1 MLVSSSRQREVNVAL
16 SALPICVLGFLAWW
30 ALRERD
36 YLLVD
41 DAYIAFRYAANF
53 ADGLGLVWN
62 PGEPVE
68 GYTDPLWVVLLSPFA
83 RVGLDL
89 VRPGVL
95 LSFVFGAACIVFV
108 TRLAR
113 RIPGAGVLAVLLPG
127 LLLATNPSF
136 DHAASSAMETTLFAF
151 LVLLAIH
158 LLIRSREQAGSSAGA
173 AACLCAAYLTRPE
186 GALVAAVAL
195 SVEALAKSEPVR
207 DRIRALWPI
216 AAAVALV
223 VAAHVGARLAYY
235 GYPLPNTYYAKVIL
249 GHIAAVRGA
258 AHLGGFLLAGGWIVL
273 PGVLEVERP
282 TPLRP
287 WFVHGYS
294 LLVAYATYIVVV
306 GGDHPNWYRF
316 YVPLMPLPVLATS
329 QLAVRV
335 AQAIGAVVAGRAAP
349 MLRSALGVLGL
360 LTLVAVP
367 RWLGYPF
374 SERGEVVG
382 HLEPGARVAEND
394 IARFFRDE
402 APEGSLVAALPVGH
416 VGYYARNVRI
426 LDMWGLNDVHIAHL
440 DVQPLFKSGHD
451 KYDAS
456 YVVSTKPDYAYM
468 FRFDVPGPVPL
479 PGYDVCWP
487 SKYYPFVIYRRN
499 YSLFPTDRTLAVPR
513 DRPRY
518 LAPPPPCR
526 PPVTQ

>member
-1 MLVSSSRQREVNVAL
+1 MPVSSGRHGVTKALLVAL
-16 SALPICVLGFLAWW
+16 AVCIPTLLVLAWV

-36 YLLVD
+36 WLLVD

-53 ADGLGLVWN
+53 ADGYGLVWN
-62 PGEPVE
+62 PGEAVE
-68 GYTDPLWVVLLSPFA
+68 GYTDPLWVILLSPFA
-83 RVGLDL
+83 RVGMDL
-89 VRPGVL
+89 MAPGIL
-95 LSFVFGAACIVFV
+95 ASFFFGAACIVFV
-108 TRLAR
+108 VWLAR
-113 RIPGAGVLAVLLPG
+113 RIPGAGVFGVLLPG

-151 LVLLAIH
+151 LVLLGIH
-158 LLIRSREQAGSSAGA
+158 LLIRTREHRRASAGA
-173 AACLCAAYLTRPE
+173 AACFCAAYLTRPE

-195 SVEALAKSEPVR
+195 VVEALARSGSLR
-207 DRIRALWPI
+207 DRIRPLWPI
-216 AAAVALV
+216 GAAVALIV
-223 VAAHVGARLAYY
+223 TAHVCARLAYY

-249 GHIAAVRGA
+249 GRVAAVRGA

-273 PGVLEVERP
+273 PGVLEAERP

-294 LLVAYATYIVVV
+294 LLVVYATYLVVV

-335 AQAIGAVVAGRAAP
+335 AERIGAAVMAP
-349 MLRSALGVLGL
+349 VLRSALAALGVAA
-360 LTLVAVP
+360 LVATP

-382 HLEPGARVAEND
+382 HLEPGARRAEND

-402 APEGSLVAALPVGH
+402 APAGSLVAALPVGH

-456 YVVSTKPDYAYM
+456 YVISTKPDYAYM
-468 FRFDVPGPVPL
+468 FRFDLPGPVPV

-487 SKYYPFVIYRRN
+487 SKYYPFVVYRRGFA
-499 YSLFPTDRTLAVPR
+499 LLPMDRALGVPK
-513 DRPRY
+513 DHPRY

-526 PPVTQ
+526 PPS

>member
-1 MLVSSSRQREVNVAL
+1 VNVAL
-16 SALPICVLGFLAWW
+16 TALPICVLAVLAWW

-53 ADGLGLVWN
+53 ADGNGLVWN

-68 GYTDPLWVVLLSPFA
+68 GYTDPLWVILLSPFA
-83 RVGLDL
+83 KVGLDL
-89 VRPGVL
+89 VKPGVL
-95 LSFVFGAACIVFV
+95 ASFVFAAACIAFIA
-108 TRLAR
+108 RLAR
-113 RIPGAGVLAVLLPG
+113 LVPGEGSLRVLLPT

-136 DHAASSAMETTLFAF
+136 DHAASSAMETTFFAF

-158 LLIRSREQAGSSAGA
+158 LLIRSRERSGPSAGA
-173 AACLCAAYLTRPE
+173 AVCFCAAYLTRPE

-195 SVEALAKSEPVR
+195 SVEALARSGSLR
-207 DRIRALWPI
+207 DRIRTLWPI
-216 AAAVALV
+216 AAAVAFV
-223 VAAHVGARLAYY
+223 IAAHVGARLAYY

-249 GHIAAVRGA
+249 GRVAAVRGA

-273 PGVLEVERP
+273 PGILEAERP
-282 TPLRP
+282 TELHP

-335 AQAIGAVVAGRAAP
+335 AQRIGAVAVGKMAP
-349 MLRSALGVLGL
+349 LLRSALAALGAIA
-360 LTLVAVP
+360 LVAIP

-382 HLEPGARVAEND
+382 HLEPGARRAEND

-402 APEGSLVAALPVGH
+402 APAGSLVAALPVGH
-416 VGYYARNVRI
+416 VGYYAPNVRI

-440 DVQPLFKSGHD
+440 DVQPMFKSGHD

-456 YVVSTKPDYAYM
+456 YVISTKPDYAYM
-468 FRFDVPGPVPL
+468 FRFDVPGPVPV

-487 SKYYPFVIYRRN
+487 SKYYPFVIYRRS
-499 YSLFPTDRTLAVPR
+499 YTLLPADRTLGVPNN
-513 DRPRY
+513 RPRY
-518 LAPPPPCR
+518 LAPPPPCS
-526 PPVTQ
+526 PP